1 MPGIKEIIM
10 EAASLPVKERA
21 LVIDSLL
28 RTLNPPIAEIDAEWA
43 KVARRRLAEMRSGQV
58 KAIPGNEVF
67 AKIQERFEK

>member
-10 EAASLPVKERA
+10 EAASLPVEERA